1 MRTTR
6 LRRLTTSLSIVT
18 VLIAA
23 GVASAQP
30 TDPLDPDSNE
40 PIDPWDGP
48 ETEPVPPAAAVPE
61 PTIPQFEPRSPPLAK
76 KLRLPDLFHTPTGH
90 LLPAG
95 VILGSI
101 GVDTG
106 GDAGGELRVGLG
118 DVAEFGVGSTDMI
131 RSKSCDS
138 CNTNTVS
145 PYPTALFKMGVA
157 EGLLSRY
164 QPALA
169 LGFRKSF
176 EREHDNRKTRVAQ
189 LYAVASK
196 QIVPRFHV
204 HVGGVFWDAEIRSDV
219 GTTLLHD
226 SGWKD
231 QLRMFGGIEIEPLPR
246 SQIMLELDWAPEFV
260 FRGDGNDTVDLRPV
274 FSWGVRYAL
283 ANWALV
289 EAGVR
294 IPDIKDINLIDAQIF
309 GQVKFVSH
317 RFSRFL
323 EGLQ

>member
-1 MRTTR
+1 M
-6 LRRLTTSLSIVT
+6 
-18 VLIAA
+18 
-23 GVASAQP
+23 
-30 TDPLDPDSNE
+30 
-40 PIDPWDGP
+40 
-48 ETEPVPPAAAVPE
+48 
-61 PTIPQFEPRSPPLAK
+61 
-76 KLRLPDLFHTPTGH
+76 LFQTPTGH

-95 VILGSI
+95 VILGSV

-118 DVAEFGVGSTDMI
+118 DVAEFGIGSSDTI
-131 RSKSCDS
+131 RAKSCS
-138 CNTNTVS
+138 TCSTRTIS
-145 PYPTALFKMGVA
+145 PYPTALFKMGIE
-157 EGLLSRY
+157 EGLLSRF

-176 EREHDNRKTRVAQ
+176 EREHDDRKTRVAQ

-204 HVGGVFWDAEIRSDV
+204 HVGGVFWDAEIQNN
-219 GTTLLHD
+219 GQNTLLHD
-226 SGWKD
+226 EGYRD
-231 QLRMFGGIEIEPLPR
+231 QLRMFGGIEVEPLPR
-246 SQIMLELDWAPEFV
+246 SKIMLELDWAPEFTI
-260 FRGDGNDTVDLRPV
+260 RDDGTDSIALRPV

-283 ANWALV
+283 ADWALI
-289 EAGVR
+289 ESGVR